1 MNGFWAVSEVGGRVT
16 AVPQGV
22 WMRLKWLGRILW
34 SIATRTEESKSYPDK
49 AIAIL
54 WNRLP
59 WVFRSWKVTQAIG
72 RLIHWRVRR
81 VHPRGGGNYTRFF
94 RNLAQLEL
102 LRDVALELPGGVPL
116 KIASLG
122 CSTGAELYS
131 AVWMIRTARP
141 EQEIQALGIDLSAA
155 CIQTAANGVYP
166 LQATEVAGMSETSYE
181 RLFTR
186 QEDTLSVQQ
195 WLKEGI
201 TWRVGD
207 VSSLDLAAHFGL
219 HHIVC
224 ANNFLFQ
231 MAPDRAEA
239 CLRNVARLVA
249 PHGYLFV
256 CGADLDVRTRTARQL
271 GLIPVTARLED
282 IYTAEEGM
290 LTAWPLSFWG
300 LEPIDRKRQDWPARY
315 TTVFRLPDGPRQ
327 VRPHGAVR
335 GDRARAPRV
344 ALPPEL
350 NPNTDLAGLVERV
363 AQDKLSRVVVPAA
376 ALTAWE
382 ERDPAGWAK
391 VSAWLA
397 VKEVT
402 VIHI

>member
-1 MNGFWAVSEVGGRVT
+1 MKNGFWAVSEVGGRFT

-22 WMRLKWLGRILW
+22 WMRVKWLGRILR

-54 WNRLP
+54 WNQLP
-59 WVFRSWKVTQAIG
+59 WVSRSWKVTQAIG
-72 RLIHWRVRR
+72 RLIHWRARR

-94 RNLAQLEL
+94 RNRPQLEL
-102 LRDVALELPGGVPL
+102 FRDVALELPRGVPL

-122 CSTGAELYS
+122 CRYRGRVILRCL
-131 AVWMIRTARP
+131 MIRTARP
-141 EQEIQALGIDLSAA
+141 EQEIQALGIDISAA

-166 LQATEVAGMSETSYE
+166 LQATEVAGVSETSYE

-186 QEDTLSVQQ
+186 QEDTLSLQQ

-207 VSSLDLAAHFGL
+207 VSFLDLAAHFGL
-219 HHIVC
+219 HHMVF

-231 MAPDRAEA
+231 MPPDRAEA

-256 CGADLDVRTRTARQL
+256 GGADLDVRTRTARQL
-271 GLIPVTARLED
+271 GLIPMTARLED

-300 LEPIDRKRQDWPARY
+300 LEPIDRKRQDSPARY

-344 ALPPEL
+344 ALLP
-350 NPNTDLAGLVERV
+350 
-363 AQDKLSRVVVPAA
+363 
-376 ALTAWE
+376 
-382 ERDPAGWAK
+382 
-391 VSAWLA
+391 
-397 VKEVT
+397 
-402 VIHI
+402 